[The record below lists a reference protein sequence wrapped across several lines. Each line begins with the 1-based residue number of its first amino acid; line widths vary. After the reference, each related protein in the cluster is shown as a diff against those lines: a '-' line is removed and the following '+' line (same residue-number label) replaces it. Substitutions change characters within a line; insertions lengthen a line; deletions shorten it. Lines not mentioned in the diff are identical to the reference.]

1 MSKKKKQTLG
11 EAIANDLM
19 AAQACLQIV
28 LGTPEILALVVKE
41 IEKIETIRQN
51 AMKETKPVS

>member
-1 MSKKKKQTLG
+1 MSKKIKQTLS

-19 AAQACLQIV
+19 AANACLQIV

-41 IEKIETIRQN
+41 IEKIEAIRIK
-51 AMKETKPVS
+51 AMQKPLA